1 MGKAPGRP
9 DSKSDSKSTLSAF
22 QKDKTKMTGNS
33 TQGLEI
39 IGIIPA
45 RMGSSRFPGKPLAK
59 IRGIS
64 MVEHVLKRSLM
75 SKSLNDVYVA
85 TCDLEIKE
93 AVEFSGGKVVMTED
107 THERASDRVAEAMV
121 KLEAKISEKIDIVVM
136 IQGDEP
142 MVFPEMIDAAIRP
155 MLSDQSIMVTNLMS
169 PLRTREEHEDPNE
182 VKVVVDKDD
191 FALYF
196 SREPIPSRKKGAE
209 EVPMFKQ
216 VCIIPFQRDFLIKFN
231 ELPQTP
237 LEMVESVDMLR
248 VLEHGYQVKMI
259 SSAYETYS
267 VDTLD
272 DLKRVENM
280 MINDALVPLYANH

>member
-1 MGKAPGRP
+1 MK
-9 DSKSDSKSTLSAF
+9 
-22 QKDKTKMTGNS
+22 NIVN
-33 TQGLEI
+33 QGLKI

-59 IRGIS
+59 IRGVP
-64 MVEHVLKRSLM
+64 MVEHVLRRSLM
-75 SKSLNDVYVA
+75 SKTLDDVYVA

-93 AVEFSGGKVVMTED
+93 AVEASWGKVVMTKD

-121 KLEAKISEKIDIVVM
+121 KVEAEKNEKIDIVVM

-142 MVFPEMIDAAIRP
+142 MIFPEMIDDAIEP
-155 MLSDQSIMVTNLMS
+155 MLSDQSIMVTNLMA
-169 PLRTREEHEDPNE
+169 PLKTREEHEDPNE
-182 VKVVVDKDD
+182 VKVVVDKDN

-209 EVPMFKQ
+209 GVPMFKQ
-216 VCIIPFQRDFLIKFN
+216 VCIIPFRRDFLIKFN

-237 LEMVESVDMLR
+237 LEIIESVDMLR
-248 VLEHGYQVKMI
+248 VLEHGYQVKMVL
-259 SSAYETYS
+259 SEYETYS

-272 DLKRVENM
+272 DLKRVESVM
-280 MINDALVPLYANH
+280 VNDALIKVYANQ